1 MHLLSCSFVRSDFPP
16 QQQGIGVVSWAV
28 PLPLLTSR
36 FLREG
41 ALTPFRYRNVT
52 FDEVEEVK
60 PVLHELAS
68 GEAVELMRMEHR
80 PFCCAVLRL
89 RMRWRYWCSAG
100 AVVCWVGIKKALP
113 DEEEELSQCAP
124 GGIRTPNLLIR
135 SQMLYPLSY
144 RRMFRGLNF
153 FNPSRQQVILY
164 GIPSHTAS

>member
-1 MHLLSCSFVRSDFPP
+1 M
-16 QQQGIGVVSWAV
+16 VSWAV

-52 FDEVEEVK
+52 FDEGKEVK

-68 GEAVELMRMEHR
+68 GEAVELMWMEHR

-89 RMRWRYWCSAG
+89 RMRWRYRCSTG
-100 AVVCWVGIKKALP
+100 AVVRWVGIKKALP